1 MSDHPFLGLFSASK
15 SQEPAVTHVIGSRD
29 PLRRF
34 HARADFTEGP
44 TGQLQWR
51 GGLSCG

>member
-1 MSDHPFLGLFSASK
+1 MPDHPFLGLLSASK
-15 SQEPAVTHVIGSRD
+15 SQGPSVTHVIGSRD

-34 HARADFTEGP
+34 HARAVFTDSP